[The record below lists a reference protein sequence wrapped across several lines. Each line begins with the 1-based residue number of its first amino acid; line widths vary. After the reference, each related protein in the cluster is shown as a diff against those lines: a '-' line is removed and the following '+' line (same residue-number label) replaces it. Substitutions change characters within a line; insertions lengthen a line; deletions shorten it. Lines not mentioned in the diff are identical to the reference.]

1 MTTGELVVVATGPR
15 PGQLI
20 AVTALFSR
28 RLFAVGKKI
37 VGLSKTETELPSGMW
52 PKAKRAALRV
62 LLIAAISYAAILA
75 LLVYNEPR
83 LVYPGSRPHEADYAA
98 RPNDT
103 EEVWIES
110 FDGTRLHAWL
120 LKSPAPQRTILF
132 CHGNAEN
139 VAEVGTHFGRR
150 LRDEL
155 QADVLVVDYRGF
167 GLTGGDPHEQAVVDD
182 CAAALKWLSQRTGLP
197 TESIT
202 LFGRSLGGGIA
213 VNLASRF
220 GARELIID
228 RTFDSLVS
236 PAACK
241 FPWIPVSLLMR
252 NRFPSDQLIASCR
265 MPVFQT
271 HFAADELIPVE
282 CARALFARV
291 PNPDSEFHEI
301 PGGAHLEPLPGS
313 YWPALRNFLDRVD
326 QP

>member
-1 MTTGELVVVATGPR
+1 MEAIVLDQNESQTGPGSSLWSGLKR
-15 PGQLI
+15 T
-20 AVTALFSR
+20 AV
-28 RLFAVGKKI
+28 
-37 VGLSKTETELPSGMW
+37 
-52 PKAKRAALRV
+52 RV
-62 LLIAAISYAAILA
+62 LGIALVGYVGILA

-83 LVYPGSRPHEADYAA
+83 LVYPGAEPRDENYSVRPS
-98 RPNDT
+98 NT
-103 EEVWIES
+103 EEVWIDS

-120 LKSPAPQRTILF
+120 LKSPEPQRTILF

-139 VAEVGTHFGRR
+139 VAGVGHHFGRR

-167 GLTGGDPHEQAVVDD
+167 GLTGGQPNEAAVVGD
-182 CAAALKWLSQRTGLP
+182 CAAALKWLSQHTGLQP
-197 TESIT
+197 EAIT

-213 VNLASRF
+213 VQLASQF

-252 NRFPSDQLIASCR
+252 NRFPSDQYIASCR

-271 HFAADELIPVE
+271 HFAEDELIPLD
-282 CARALFARV
+282 CAKALFARV
-291 PNPDSEFHEI
+291 TNPDSEFHEI
-301 PGGAHLEPLPGS
+301 PGGSHLEPLPKS
-313 YWPALRNFLDRVD
+313 YWPVLREFLERTN